1 LLMREHVAMAFEG
14 DNEILEY
21 YDSTVEVSTVDQVVD
36 DIYRKLLEY
45 DALFE
50 FYFIPVECGYFSYI
64 PGYAI
69 SFGRSVKNRD
79 AKRLQKFWQQ
89 ILEQL
94 GGTFECALW
103 TKNTRAI
110 NWLKKMGMVERQVI
124 DYKGHSITILC
135 L

>member
-1 LLMREHVAMAFEG
+1 MREHVAIAFEG

-21 YDSTVEVSTVDQVVD
+21 YDPTVEVSTVDQVVD

-50 FYFIPVECGYFSYI
+50 FYFIPVEGGYFSYI
-64 PGYAI
+64 PGSLI
-69 SFGRSVKNRD
+69 SFGMSVKNRD
-79 AKRLQKFWQQ
+79 AKRLQEFWQQ

-110 NWLKKMGMVERQVI
+110 NWLKKMGMVERQLI